1 MITLSCFALTSRA
14 DDYKDLAI
22 GELSRNHRIE
32 QDETLFFRLK
42 IDSKDYDKEK
52 DLIVKV
58 FSEGQYQG
66 DPDVY
71 ISRVRGYF
79 KDLKYAIEQ

>member
-1 MITLSCFALTSRA
+1 M
-14 DDYKDLAI
+14 
-22 GELSRNHRIE
+22 
-32 QDETLFFRLK
+32 FFRLK
-42 IDSKDYDKEK
+42 IDTKDYDKEK

-71 ISRVRGYF
+71 ISRVRSYF